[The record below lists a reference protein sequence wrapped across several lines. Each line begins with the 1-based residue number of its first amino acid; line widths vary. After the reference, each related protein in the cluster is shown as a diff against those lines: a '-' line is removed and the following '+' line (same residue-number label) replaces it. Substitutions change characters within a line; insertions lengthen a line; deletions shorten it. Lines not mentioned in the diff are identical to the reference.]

1 VASWGPLEGL
11 LGASWGLSRPPGGLR
26 ASSGGLFWGL
36 PGGFGGGG
44 GAFQSLPS
52 PAELDRIVK
61 LETLLPKPAVQVAD
75 VWSKYHEDESKG
87 RVGSTLSASH
97 FSRLAANAKESPI
110 FLLPVPKPGGFLSLL
125 VQCQLPRLLVTT
137 VEEYRRSPIDAVSHL
152 TLTYY
157 TELSTSKGLVLVRGD
172 LLTRDHLDPF
182 EAKAVVKQIHHY
194 YTDPKAYRNQVW
206 KFNHN
211 TAAWSFTDFLNELGY
226 KSG

>member
-1 VASWGPLEGL
+1 MGSWSGPV
-11 LGASWGLSRPPGGLR
+11 
-26 ASSGGLFWGL
+26 
-36 PGGFGGGG
+36 GGGG

>member
-1 VASWGPLEGL
+1 M
-11 LGASWGLSRPPGGLR
+11 
-26 ASSGGLFWGL
+26 
-36 PGGFGGGG
+36 GGFGGGG

-97 FSRLAANAKESPI
+97 FSRLAANAKESP
-110 FLLPVPKPGGFLSLL
+110 LSLL

-152 TLTYY
+152 T
-157 TELSTSKGLVLVRGD
+157 
-172 LLTRDHLDPF
+172 
-182 EAKAVVKQIHHY
+182 Q
-194 YTDPKAYRNQVW
+194 
-206 KFNHN
+206 
-211 TAAWSFTDFLNELGY
+211 
-226 KSG
+226 

>member
-1 VASWGPLEGL
+1 
-11 LGASWGLSRPPGGLR
+11 
-26 ASSGGLFWGL
+26 
-36 PGGFGGGG
+36 
-44 GAFQSLPS
+44 
-52 PAELDRIVK
+52 
-61 LETLLPKPAVQVAD
+61 
-75 VWSKYHEDESKG
+75 
-87 RVGSTLSASH
+87 
-97 FSRLAANAKESPI
+97 
-110 FLLPVPKPGGFLSLL
+110 
-125 VQCQLPRLLVTT
+125 VTT

-157 TELSTSKGLVLVRGD
+157 TELSSSKGLVLVRGD